1 MYILSSILEGLT
13 ALGKKFVLH
22 CSLCTVF
29 CRQITCRLRARTVV
43 KSENVMGTGRI
54 SCTQS
59 EFGNHFCTP
68 KKYQKCSVCI
78 LCFNCQ
84 TYN

>member
-22 CSLCTVF
+22 CLLYTVF
-29 CRQITCRLRARTVV
+29 CTQNTCQLRARTVV
-43 KSENVMGTGRI
+43 RSENVMGTGR

-59 EFGNHFCTP
+59 GYGNHFCTP
-68 KKYQKCSVCI
+68 K
-78 LCFNCQ
+78 
-84 TYN
+84 